1 MKVGVLTYHSA
12 NNYGTCLQ
20 CYALMHLVEQAGYD
34 CDVIDYRG
42 EKLSN
47 SPVMRKG
54 LAAQVTDFCVR
65 TGSRQLKRMS
75 EKEFHSFRQ
84 KHFHLSQPVTEN
96 DLPALAKQYD
106 LFISG
111 SDQVWN
117 PYICGCPG
125 LYLQEFVQGKTRRG
139 SYALALRNCRR
150 TKRNALSGILS
161 NLIFWR
167 FANRKAQRSFAT

>member
-54 LAAQVTDFCVR
+54 LAAQVTDFCVAH
-65 TGSRQLKRMS
+65 RQPPIKAHVG
-75 EKEFHSFRQ
+75 KGVSFLPS
-84 KHFHLSQPVTEN
+84 KAFSSQPAC
-96 DLPALAKQYD
+96 DGKRFAALAKQYD

-139 SYALALRNCRR
+139 SYAASFGITELPQNEKERF
-150 TKRNALSGILS
+150 KRDFEPI
-161 NLIFWR
+161 
-167 FANRKAQRSFAT
+167 

>member
-117 PYICGCPG
+117 R
-125 LYLQEFVQGKTRRG
+125 LYLR
-139 SYALALRNCRR
+139 
-150 TKRNALSGILS
+150 LSGS
-161 NLIFWR
+161 V
-167 FANRKAQRSFAT
+167 FAGVCAGKDAAGEAMLRAFGITELPQNEKGTL

>member
-1 MKVGVLTYHSA
+1 MKARKTSRVLWMKERRYEKMKVGVLTYHSA

-54 LAAQVTDFCVR
+54 LAAQVTD
-65 TGSRQLKRMS
+65 
-75 EKEFHSFRQ
+75 
-84 KHFHLSQPVTEN
+84 
-96 DLPALAKQYD
+96 
-106 LFISG
+106 
-111 SDQVWN
+111 
-117 PYICGCPG
+117 
-125 LYLQEFVQGKTRRG
+125 
-139 SYALALRNCRR
+139 LALRNCRR

>member
-54 LAAQVTDFCVR
+54 LAAQVTDFCVAH
-65 TGSRQLKRMS
+65 RQPPIKAHVG
-75 EKEFHSFRQ
+75 KGVSFLPS
-84 KHFHLSQPVTEN
+84 KAFSSQPAC
-96 DLPALAKQYD
+96 D
-106 LFISG
+106 
-111 SDQVWN
+111 
-117 PYICGCPG
+117 
-125 LYLQEFVQGKTRRG
+125 GK
-139 SYALALRNCRR
+139 
-150 TKRNALSGILS
+150 
-161 NLIFWR
+161 R
-167 FANRKAQRSFAT
+167 FAGARQAV

>member
-54 LAAQVTDFCVR
+54 LAARVTDFCVR

-75 EKEFHSFRQ
+75 EKEFHSFPS
-84 KHFHLSQPVTEN
+84 KAFSSQPAC
-96 DLPALAKQYD
+96 D
-106 LFISG
+106 
-111 SDQVWN
+111 
-117 PYICGCPG
+117 
-125 LYLQEFVQGKTRRG
+125 GKRQ
-139 SYALALRNCRR
+139 
-150 TKRNALSGILS
+150 
-161 NLIFWR
+161 
-167 FANRKAQRSFAT
+167 FAGARQAV

>member
-75 EKEFHSFRQ
+75 EFLPSKAFS
-84 KHFHLSQPVTEN
+84 SQPAC
-96 DLPALAKQYD
+96 D
-106 LFISG
+106 
-111 SDQVWN
+111 
-117 PYICGCPG
+117 
-125 LYLQEFVQGKTRRG
+125 GK
-139 SYALALRNCRR
+139 
-150 TKRNALSGILS
+150 
-161 NLIFWR
+161 R
-167 FANRKAQRSFAT
+167 FTGARQAV

>member
-106 LFISG
+106 L
-111 SDQVWN
+111 
-117 PYICGCPG
+117 
-125 LYLQEFVQGKTRRG
+125 
-139 SYALALRNCRR
+139 
-150 TKRNALSGILS
+150 
-161 NLIFWR
+161 
-167 FANRKAQRSFAT
+167 

>member
-139 SYALALRNCRR
+139 KLCCELWHYGTAAE
-150 TKRNALSGILS
+150 
-161 NLIFWR
+161 
-167 FANRKAQRSFAT
+167 RKGTL